1 MSKTTIALRNT
12 AILFLLTALS
22 LFAVTTNAQSPQNPT
37 NEPLKA
43 LQWRSIGPYRGG
55 RVDAVTGV
63 ASQPMVFYYGATGGG
78 IWKTTDGGINWEVIS
93 DGSVFGTGSVGAIAL
108 SDSDPNT
115 IYVGMGE
122 SAIRGNTS
130 HGDGV
135 YKSTDGGKTWKR
147 IGLEDSRQ
155 ISRIRVHPKNPDI
168 VYVAAQGHVWGSNE
182 QRGVFVPKTAEDLGT
197 RSVPR

>member
-1 MSKTTIALRNT
+1 MFKTVPVLRKLVVLT
-12 AILFLLTALS
+12 LPILFSALAIFAQTPTPQPSPKDSDLLKT
-22 LFAVTTNAQSPQNPT
+22 
-37 NEPLKA
+37 

-63 ASQPMVFYYGATGGG
+63 AGQPGVFYYGSTGGG
-78 IWKTTDGGINWEVIS
+78 VWKSTDGGINWESVS
-93 DGSVFGTGSVGAIAL
+93 DGSIFGSSSVGAIAL

-122 SAIRGNTS
+122 PAIRGNTS

-168 VYVAAQGHVWGSNE
+168 VYVAAQGHVWGPNE
-182 QRGVFVPKTAEDLGT
+182 TRGVYRSKDGGKTWERIL
-197 RSVPR
+197 